1 MPKDIS
7 ITKDKFLTKIFK
19 KNCYTIKGNLKSKIV
34 LKRKSFYQYKVR
46 RINKNQSKILKDK
59 KFNLIETSL
68 VFFGKYR
75 IRKISNNVQ
84 AESLT
89 KKVKLSTELFK
100 FEKSR
105 FFKDKKIS
113 KKLAINFKKNWINNF
128 FKGERG
134 SKLYIIKKKGV
145 ILGFLLMIIKKD
157 TAFIDLINIKKKY
170 RNKGYAKELINQ
182 SFTNNKKIKFLKAG
196 TQQKNIS
203 AIKFYKSIGLKL
215 KEKYLVFH
223 LHT

>member
-182 SFTNNKKIKFLKAG
+182 SFANNKKIKFLKAG
-196 TQQKNIS
+196 TQKKNIS